1 MIEIG
6 ADFKE
11 YLNKLKKEELIKI
24 IEDYNKLCD
33 IYGSEKI
40 ESKNLKKESLIE
52 KFLPN
57 INLYLEY
64 VISSLDLKD
73 YETLKKILKNN
84 DTKSL
89 NENKDLVNYLIEKH
103 IFWQKDNLEV
113 ASNMSFKKVFK
124 SKSIANYV
132 KKWDRIYKLMDGI
145 IIAYGVVSKKYV
157 DFIIS
162 GIENKELIYP
172 KLEYYYKREYDINN
186 TMIKSKKL
194 SNKKRINN
202 YYKDDKYKGFTNKE
216 YVEMGKNT
224 YHHSIK
230 AYKKL
235 IKMLKNYYVFKNKD
249 IDFID
254 KNIVIPY
261 LYNSL
266 NEEEIAYKNLEETI
280 ISLFEFKGDKLKNKM
295 LLEIAKIRDEFP
307 LWEYRG
313 YTKMEV
319 NK

>member
-1 MIEIG
+1 
-6 ADFKE
+6 
-11 YLNKLKKEELIKI
+11 
-24 IEDYNKLCD
+24 
-33 IYGSEKI
+33 
-40 ESKNLKKESLIE
+40 
-52 KFLPN
+52 
-57 INLYLEY
+57 
-64 VISSLDLKD
+64 
-73 YETLKKILKNN
+73 
-84 DTKSL
+84 
-89 NENKDLVNYLIEKH
+89 
-103 IFWQKDNLEV
+103 
-113 ASNMSFKKVFK
+113 MSFKKVFK

-280 ISLFEFKGDKLKNKM
+280 TSLFEFKGDKLKNKM

>member
-33 IYGSEKI
+33 IYKSEKI
-40 ESKNLKKESLIE
+40 EYKNLKKESLIE

-73 YETLKKILKNN
+73 YETLRKILKNN

-89 NENKDLVNYLIEKH
+89 NENKELVNYLIEKH
-103 IFWQKDNLEV
+103 IFWQRDNLEV

-172 KLEYYYKREYDINN
+172 KLEYYYKRDYIINN

-202 YYKDDKYKGFTNKE
+202 YFKDDKYKSFTNKE

-266 NEEEIAYKNLEETI
+266 NEEEIAYKNLEDTI
-280 ISLFEFKGDKLKNKM
+280 TSLFEFKGDKLKNKM

>member
-33 IYGSEKI
+33 IYKSEKI
-40 ESKNLKKESLIE
+40 EYKNLKKESLIE

-73 YETLKKILKNN
+73 YETLRKILKNN

-89 NENKDLVNYLIEKH
+89 NENKELVNYLIEKH
-103 IFWQKDNLEV
+103 IFWQRDNLEV

-172 KLEYYYKREYDINN
+172 KLEYYYKRDYIINN

-202 YYKDDKYKGFTNKE
+202 YYKDDKYKSFTNKE

-266 NEEEIAYKNLEETI
+266 NEEEIAYKNLEDTI
-280 ISLFEFKGDKLKNKM
+280 TSLFEFKGDKLKNKM

>member
-24 IEDYNKLCD
+24 IEDYNKLCE
-33 IYGSEKI
+33 IYKSEKI
-40 ESKNLKKESLIE
+40 EYKNLKKEALIE

-73 YETLKKILKNN
+73 YETLRKILKNN

-89 NENKDLVNYLIEKH
+89 NENKELVNYLIEKH
-103 IFWQKDNLEV
+103 IFWQRDNLEV
-113 ASNMSFKKVFK
+113 ATNMSFKKIFK

-172 KLEYYYKREYDINN
+172 KLEYYYKKDYIINN

-266 NEEEIAYKNLEETI
+266 NEEEIAYKNLEDTI
-280 ISLFEFKGDKLKNKM
+280 TSLFEFKGDKLKNKM